1 MRNQFT
7 TNNNSF
13 NWCQYPADPPLP
25 QYYGVECQPL
35 SQIAKQSFGSSLGC
49 LAALYVSC
57 YMISWFILGRLSK
70 TYE

>member
-1 MRNQFT
+1 MRNQFRE
-7 TNNNSF
+7 NNNSF
-13 NWCQYPADPPLP
+13 NWCEYGSNTIPNS
-25 QYYGVECQPL
+25 YGVTCDPL
-35 SQIAKQSFGSSLGC
+35 SQIASQSFGSSLGC